1 MKKTLALIFALCV
14 VLTACAQRK
23 VSAGSAENIVPND
36 SVSNVVSSASPEE
49 KPEETEKSIS
59 FNDIKNSE
67 DLIFYLEKDFNNLIF
82 EIRDKTTDYFDDYF
96 SMNVQESSYIS
107 AMNKNGFEVLSI
119 GTVFADDKLI
129 DCSISVNIEKNN
141 SFDVY
146 KERIED
152 FTAQT
157 CLSYGLSENEMVQTL
172 ENLFNFDTY
181 YNNIYNNKE
190 NYARFGSN
198 LFVGVVFEGGK
209 DFQFDGTSYFF
220 VFSSI
225 S

>member
-1 MKKTLALIFALCV
+1 MKKTFALIFALCV

-67 DLIFYLEKDFNNLIF
+67 DLILYLEKDFNDLIF
-82 EIRDKTTDYFDDYF
+82 ETRDKTTDYFDDYF
-96 SMNVQESSYIS
+96 NMDVQESSYIS

-119 GTVFADDKLI
+119 GTVFVEDKLI
-129 DCSISVNIEKNN
+129 DCSISVNVEKND

-152 FTAQT
+152 FTTQT

-198 LFVGVVFEGGK
+198 LFVGVIFEGGK